1 MLKRPRFVIA
11 VQDLERSAVYYRDV
25 LGFSVGWH
33 EVSGWRLFTRDT
45 CIIMAGECLDAL
57 SARDL
62 GDHSYMAYM
71 EVDDVDALHADLAA
85 RGARVV
91 KALRTESW
99 GMREFG
105 IETLDG
111 HRMMFGQDVSG
122 GT

>member
-1 MLKRPRFVIA
+1 
-11 VQDLERSAVYYRDV
+11 
-25 LGFSVGWH
+25 
-33 EVSGWRLFTRDT
+33 
-45 CIIMAGECLDAL
+45 
-57 SARDL
+57 
-62 GDHSYMAYM
+62 MAYM

-85 RGARVV
+85 RGARFV